1 MSAVAIACASA
12 ASLAVAALLIR
23 RRLRRLDRQSAMM
36 WARNGARRA
45 TRDTR
50 EAWRDRAKLVSSDAE
65 RGPRIEAR
73 LSGIEAR
80 FAELEAKSEASDEPA
95 LAEELRALEKEAEAL
110 ARLVAAVQSVRDY
123 ARYPRQ
129 SIEAIELRVREK
141 LARTEGEQRKAPGK
155 GPGKAPGK
163 VPVQARELRV
173 RLDRLEAE
181 RVAFEA
187 RCLDG
192 DELAGEQDRQ
202 QLRDAGEALCASYR
216 KLGDAAHPLWQRL
229 YPVENKQREKESAAF
244 ITGLLAF
251 NERFREEQERERA
264 ELEAIT
270 ERESDR
276 EGDDEDW
283 LL

>member
-12 ASLAVAALLIR
+12 ASLAVAVLLIR

-36 WARNGARRA
+36 WARNGARQA

-50 EAWRDRAKLVSSDAE
+50 EAWRDRSKLVASDAE
-65 RGPRIEAR
+65 RGPQIEAR
-73 LSGIEAR
+73 LARIEAR
-80 FAELEAKSEASDEPA
+80 FAELEPRSQSSDEPA
-95 LAEELRALEKEAEAL
+95 LAEELRAVEKEARVL
-110 ARLVAAVQSVRDY
+110 ARLVSAVQSVRDY

-129 SIEAIELRVREK
+129 SIEAIELRMREK
-141 LARTEGEQRKAPGK
+141 LAHAEAEKRK
-155 GPGKAPGK
+155 GPTK

-181 RVAFEA
+181 RLAFEA

-192 DELAGEQDRQ
+192 DELAGEADRPK
-202 QLRDAGEALCASYR
+202 LNEACEALCASYR

-229 YPVENKQREKESAAF
+229 YPAESKQRDKESAAF

-251 NERFREEQERERA
+251 NERFRDEQERERA
-264 ELEAIT
+264 ELQAIT
-270 ERESDR
+270 DRNADRSD
-276 EGDDEDW
+276 DDDDDW
-283 LL
+283 LP